1 MKLILK
7 ILALPV
13 ILVLKLFT
21 WIVHVLV
28 HLSAYVLSPLMLF
41 ISGILIYSL
50 VKQNWFDAALA
61 AGMDGAV
68 FLAMFAA
75 GWMTCMAEDACAGLT
90 AFLRS

>member
-7 ILALPV
+7 IFALPV

-21 WIVHVLV
+21 LIVNVLV
-28 HLSAYVLSPLMLF
+28 NLSAYVLSPLVLL

-50 VKQNWFDAALA
+50 VKQNWFDVALA
-61 AGMDGAV
+61 ASMDAAI
-68 FLAMFAA
+68 FLAVFAA
-75 GWMTCMAEDACAGLT
+75 GWITCMAEDVCSGLT

>member
-7 ILALPV
+7 FFALPV

-21 WIVHVLV
+21 LLVNVLV
-28 HLSAYVLSPLMLF
+28 HLSAYVLSPLVLF

-61 AGMDGAV
+61 ASMDAV
-68 FLAMFAA
+68 IYLAMFAA
-75 GWMTCMAEDACAGLT
+75 GWMTCMAEDACNGLT